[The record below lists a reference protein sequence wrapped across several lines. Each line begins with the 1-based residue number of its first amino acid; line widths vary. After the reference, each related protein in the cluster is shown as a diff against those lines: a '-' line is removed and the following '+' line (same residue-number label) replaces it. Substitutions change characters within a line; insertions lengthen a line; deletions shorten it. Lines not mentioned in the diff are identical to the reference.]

1 MEESPKRDMHNYNFS
16 RPKPLPLDE
25 ARQVTHLPDPYR
37 FVEPD
42 QKEGKRRSR
51 SSRMA
56 HAILKPS
63 LTSILAP
70 VSPTHKA
77 RRDER
82 KRKEKIESG
91 ASFFVP

>member
-1 MEESPKRDMHNYNFS
+1 
-16 RPKPLPLDE
+16 
-25 ARQVTHLPDPYR
+25 
-37 FVEPD
+37 
-42 QKEGKRRSR
+42 
-51 SSRMA
+51 MA